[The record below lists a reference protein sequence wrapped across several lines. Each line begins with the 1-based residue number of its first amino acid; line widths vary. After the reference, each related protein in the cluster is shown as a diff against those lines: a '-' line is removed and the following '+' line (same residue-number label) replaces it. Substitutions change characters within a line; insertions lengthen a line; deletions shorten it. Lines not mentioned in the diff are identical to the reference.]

1 MPSVGARTAGVVL
14 SFAGESMRS
23 PSDEGGAG
31 AERPGLRWRPQ
42 RQARRASR
50 VGSTSYQRRSPSQTR
65 RSRQRRSDRPAPA
78 TTRLNSAPGPCST
91 AIPDQDFHARR
102 PITKARGG
110 PRIPSRPSRRRPRDA
125 LMDSGAE
132 LPVRLAA
139 PAVPK
144 LTAARNIV
152 GATAPVGE
160 IPGHQLSQVGPAGAD
175 GPPGSALPQRLCL
188 RPGGVIPR
196 DGYSHCRSIV
206 ACL

>member
-1 MPSVGARTAGVVL
+1 MATAAT
-14 SFAGESMRS
+14 SQEGES
-23 PSDEGGAG
+23 
-31 AERPGLRWRPQ
+31 
-42 RQARRASR
+42 RR
-50 VGSTSYQRRSPSQTR
+50 STSFQRRSPSQTR